1 MVEKAV
7 STGRAGIVIGGVVAL
22 VMLGVL
28 AELATHNESSVYHI
42 YFAAMIGMWVLAPL
56 LVVNAV
62 LTLIYASRRVA
73 ARTYL
78 WMWAPPLVVLVGAAL
93 VNELIEMRS
102 RAQADS
108 FESAHP
114 NVVEVHVNL
123 SGRDLWLDPESAA
136 NDSNGAAVL
145 PAAHPEKF
153 VELTR
158 YAKNFYGEDRML
170 AYDGGRLAAD
180 FRELAVYFGPPASTK
195 PSKLPVLVAAPY
207 PDVGLFV
214 SKLSFRPLNNVS
226 LMKHLY
232 FHYADRVEVA
242 PALSL
247 SGSAAMD
254 LWGTN
259 LPVVDFHLANLAAR
273 PLARLEIDGQA
284 IDLGDGAFRPE
295 RAEGGDCRSRNFEA
309 HAINR
314 LREPLKVRWQFAQ
327 ANPPWHEA
335 LVNVP
340 VFKSAKGPFGRVR
353 STSVDLYFQDDG
365 SVVAERSQLIDR
377 ASESLAVRSTGPAV
391 ALRQP
396 PPCGMAAD
404 RFGENVSRVQD

>member
-1 MVEKAV
+1 L
-7 STGRAGIVIGGVVAL
+7 GIAIGGVVSL

-28 AELATHNESSVYHI
+28 IVLATRGENSVYHF
-42 YFAAMIGMWVLAPL
+42 YFAAMVGMWVLAPL
-56 LVVNAV
+56 LVANVV
-62 LTLIYASRRVA
+62 VTLIYLYRRVS

-78 WMWAPPLVVLVGAAL
+78 WMWVPPLTVLLGAVMVSGL
-93 VNELIEMRS
+93 MDMRS
-102 RAQADS
+102 KAQEDA

-114 NVVEVHVNL
+114 NVQEVHVNL
-123 SGRDLWLDPESAA
+123 SGRDLWLDPESAV
-136 NDSNGAAVL
+136 NDSNGAAVM
-145 PAAHPEKF
+145 PAKQPERF
-153 VELTR
+153 IELTR

-170 AYDGGRLAAD
+170 AYEGGRLAAD
-180 FRELAVYFGPPASTK
+180 FRELTVYFGPPASTA
-195 PSKLPVLVAAPY
+195 PSKLPVVVAAPY

-226 LMKHLY
+226 LLKHLY

-247 SGSAAMD
+247 SGSASMD
-254 LWGTN
+254 LWGAN

-284 IDLGDGAFRPE
+284 VDLGEQAFQRE
-295 RAEGGDCRSRNFEA
+295 SAEGGDCRSRNFEA

-314 LREPLKVRWQFAQ
+314 LQGPLKVRWQFAQ
-327 ANPPWHEA
+327 ANPSWHEA
-335 LVNVP
+335 QVNVP
-340 VFKSAKGPFGRVR
+340 SFKSAQGPAGRVR
-353 STSVDLYFQDDG
+353 STSVDIYFQDDG

-377 ASESLAVRSTGPAV
+377 AAALLTVRSTGPAV

-404 RFGENVSRVQD
+404 RFGDSVTRVQD